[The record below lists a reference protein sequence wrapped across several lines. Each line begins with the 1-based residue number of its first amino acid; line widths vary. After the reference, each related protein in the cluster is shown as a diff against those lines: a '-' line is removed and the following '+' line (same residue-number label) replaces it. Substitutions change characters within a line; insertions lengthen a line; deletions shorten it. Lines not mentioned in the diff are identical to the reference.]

1 MEPCPTLPCSQ
12 GLNATDL
19 LHNVSIAE
27 ASNSSEELED
37 DANETAGLERNVSE
51 WKLVLRSGSWSL
63 AKLV

>member
-19 LHNVSIAE
+19 MHNVSIAE

-37 DANETAGLERNVSE
+37 DANETSEPERNVSE
-51 WKLVLRSGSWSL
+51 WKLV
-63 AKLV
+63 